1 MALAVHFCHAGI
13 LPQPEALRAFLDP
26 TIHLTIGPELPP
38 GPVDILVGGRP
49 TREQLALPGVRAV
62 IVPFAGVP
70 EETLALLAEFPH
82 IALHNLHHN
91 DAATAELAL
100 ALLLAVSRRV
110 LPVDRLLRQ
119 HDWTPRYEPPP
130 QLILAGRT
138 ALILGYGAIGR
149 RVARA
154 LQALDM
160 RVLATRRHQTEPQ
173 DDGIAT
179 VFPAAALS
187 ELLPQ
192 AHVLVITLPLTAE
205 TKGLIG
211 ARELA
216 LLPRGAILVNVG
228 RGPIVEEAAL
238 YQALVDGHLLGAGL
252 DVWYRYPADEAGRQ
266 HTPPSAYPFH
276 ELDNVVLSPHR
287 GGMAGG
293 EDLERRRLAALAEML
308 NAAARGQPLPNRVD
322 PVRGY

>member
-1 MALAVHFCHAGI
+1 MALAVHFCHAGV
-13 LPQPEALRAFLDP
+13 LPQPEALRALLDP
-26 TIHLTIGPELPP
+26 TIHLTVGPERPP
-38 GPVDILVGGRP
+38 GPVDILVCGRP

-91 DAATAELAL
+91 DAATAEMAL

-110 LPVDRLLRQ
+110 VPVDRLLRQ

-160 RVLATRRHQTEPQ
+160 RVLATRRHLAAPV

-179 VFPAAALS
+179 VFPAAALPD
-187 ELLPQ
+187 LLPQ

-216 LLPRGAILVNVG
+216 LLPRGAVLVNVG
-228 RGPIVEEAAL
+228 RGPIVDEAAL
-238 YQALVDGHLLGAGL
+238 YRALVDGHLLGAGL
-252 DVWYRYPADEAGRQ
+252 DVWYRYPADEAGRK

-293 EDLERRRLAALAEML
+293 EDLERRRLAALADML

-322 PVRGY
+322 PSKGY

>member
-1 MALAVHFCHAGI
+1 MALAVHVCHAGI
-13 LPQPEALRAFLDP
+13 LPQPEVFRDLLDP
-26 TIHLTIGPELPP
+26 GIRLTLGPERPP
-38 GPVDILVGGRP
+38 GPVDILVCGRP
-49 TREQLALPGVRAV
+49 TREQLALPGLRAV

-91 DAATAELAL
+91 DAATAEMAL
-100 ALLLAVSRRV
+100 GLLLAVSRRII
-110 LPVDRLLRQ
+110 PVDRLLRQ

-130 QLILAGRT
+130 QVILAGRT

-149 RVARA
+149 RLARV
-154 LQALDM
+154 LRALDM
-160 RVLATRRHQTEPQ
+160 RVLATRRSGTTPM

-187 ELLPQ
+187 DLLPQ
-192 AHVLVITLPLTAE
+192 AHVLLITLPLTPE
-205 TKGLIG
+205 TRGLIG

-228 RGPIVEEAAL
+228 RGPIVDEAAL
-238 YQALVDGHLLGAGL
+238 YRALADGHLLGAGL
-252 DVWYRYPADEAGRQ
+252 DVWYRYPADEAGRK
-266 HTPPSAYPFH
+266 HTPPSDYPFH

-293 EDLERRRLAALAEML
+293 QDLERRRLEALAAML
-308 NAAARGQPLPNRVD
+308 NTAARGEPLPNRVD
-322 PVRGY
+322 PTRGY